1 MRYGIVAF
9 ALALVF
15 TLAACGGDS
24 DSESDDDNDGGSGD
38 DPTATAA
45 SGGGGSAAT
54 PSGDDSDD
62 DDDGAGSG
70 GSGEAGTATATIGDQ
85 TYEFTFTGVPPE
97 QCDTS
102 VSGVIAVAVMFGVDE
117 DGDQIALSISG
128 PATGGD
134 GTVQVGDPIL
144 IKPRWTA
151 DPEVYNRLANVQGMP
166 EGVGATFQVDGNRIS
181 GSGTFYDDTA
191 LTNARQVTGEAY
203 DAGVRQGTFEA
214 TCPG

>member
-1 MRYGIVAF
+1 MRYGIVAL
-9 ALALVF
+9 ALALFFVF
-15 TLAACGGDS
+15 SACGGDS
-24 DSESDDDNDGGSGD
+24 DGDSDGDDGGGD
-38 DPTATAA
+38 NPTATAA

-54 PSGDDSDD
+54 PTDSDSDDSDD
-62 DDDGAGSG
+62 GGSS
-70 GSGEAGTATATIGDQ
+70 GSGEEGTGTATIGDQ

-97 QCDTS
+97 QCDPS
-102 VSGVIAVAVMFGVDE
+102 VSGVIAVVVMFGVDE
-117 DGDQIALSISG
+117 DGDQTALSISG
-128 PATGGD
+128 PASGGD